1 VRPGTYAY
9 ADVPAGHHDLVTTQ
23 ALFPGDT
30 KMEISAAA
38 GRTHFFVVLNSDKSK
53 AMASGAIVG
62 GLTGA
67 LVMAVATSNNPNQG
81 PVDIYPLD
89 EPSAR
94 IALAELLQTE

>member
-1 VRPGTYAY
+1 
-9 ADVPAGHHDLVTTQ
+9 
-23 ALFPGDT
+23 
-30 KMEISAAA
+30 MS
-38 GRTHFFVVLNSDKSK
+38 
-53 AMASGAIVG
+53 SGAIVG

-67 LVMAVATSNNPNQG
+67 LVMAVAISNNPNQG

>member
-1 VRPGTYAY
+1 MPTRTCRP
-9 ADVPAGHHDLVTTQ
+9 VTMPWWRLRRCFR
-23 ALFPGDT
+23 AIPRW
-30 KMEISAAA
+30 EISAAA
-38 GRTHFFVVLNSDKSK
+38 GRTHFFVVRNSDNSK
-53 AMASGAIVG
+53 AMSSGAIVG